1 MSIVLYCD
9 ESLHPPLKVHASF
22 LRFCHLMIT
31 QFVPFIFFLS
41 QLTSEK
47 ERSVARLVEERER
60 AERDQSA
67 ALAEAVKG
75 QATLRAEMAAI
86 LQRAK
91 VCVVYLAMKCNVCY
105 MI

>member
-1 MSIVLYCD
+1 M
-9 ESLHPPLKVHASF
+9 
-22 LRFCHLMIT
+22 
-31 QFVPFIFFLS
+31 
-41 QLTSEK
+41 
-47 ERSVARLVEERER
+47 ARLVEERER

-91 VCVVYLAMKCNVCY
+91 V
-105 MI
+105 

>member
-1 MSIVLYCD
+1 MFTSGL
-9 ESLHPPLKVHASF
+9 
-22 LRFCHLMIT
+22 
-31 QFVPFIFFLS
+31 

-91 VCVVYLAMKCNVCY
+91 VWIISPFFVKSLRCVFKIARQTKLC
-105 MI
+105 I

>member
-1 MSIVLYCD
+1 M
-9 ESLHPPLKVHASF
+9 
-22 LRFCHLMIT
+22 
-31 QFVPFIFFLS
+31 
-41 QLTSEK
+41 
-47 ERSVARLVEERER
+47 ARLVEERER

-91 VCVVYLAMKCNVCY
+91 VNILLF
-105 MI
+105 

>member
-1 MSIVLYCD
+1 M
-9 ESLHPPLKVHASF
+9 
-22 LRFCHLMIT
+22 
-31 QFVPFIFFLS
+31 
-41 QLTSEK
+41 
-47 ERSVARLVEERER
+47 ARLVEERER

-91 VCVVYLAMKCNVCY
+91 VSILISFC
-105 MI
+105 IGIE

>member
-1 MSIVLYCD
+1 MNEQVALLCSFIIFSLNNIFVL
-9 ESLHPPLKVHASF
+9 SL
-22 LRFCHLMIT
+22 R
-31 QFVPFIFFLS
+31 

-91 VCVVYLAMKCNVCY
+91 V
-105 MI
+105 IIRFFQ